1 MAKLQTEIMEKEVK
15 TSRQETIKNSVRKGK
30 IIGSSLKN
38 LENNYRNMQ
47 DELFEKAKNEEI
59 TLEDITNTMNALKK
73 VTTAKKEMESFIET
87 TKNYDDGILSEIDRE
102 KVYHYYKTGD
112 FTQVELSKI
121 FNTNQ
126 PMISRIINEKDK
138 KQLTIFT

>member
-1 MAKLQTEIMEKEVK
+1 MIESQTEMTEREIK
-15 TSRQETIKNSVRKGK
+15 TSKQETVKDSVRKGK
-30 IIGSSLKN
+30 IIGSSLKT
-38 LENNYRNMQ
+38 LENNYRHMQ
-47 DELFEKAKNEEI
+47 DELFEKAKNEEV

-73 VTTAKKEMESFIET
+73 VTAAKKEMESFIET
-87 TKNYDDGILSEIDRE
+87 TKNYDDGRLSEIDRE

-138 KQLTIFT
+138 K

>member
-1 MAKLQTEIMEKEVK
+1 MAKLQMEKEVK

-47 DELFEKAKNEEI
+47 DELFEKAKNKEI

-112 FTQVELSKI
+112 FT
-121 FNTNQ
+121 
-126 PMISRIINEKDK
+126 
-138 KQLTIFT
+138 

>member
-1 MAKLQTEIMEKEVK
+1 MAKLQMEKVVK

-47 DELFEKAKNEEI
+47 DELFEKAKNKEI

-138 KQLTIFT
+138 K

>member
-87 TKNYDDGILSEIDRE
+87 TKNYDDGRLSEIDRE

-138 KQLTIFT
+138 K

>member
-1 MAKLQTEIMEKEVK
+1 MAKPQTEIKEKEVR
-15 TSRQETIKNSVRKGK
+15 TSRQEIIKDSVRKGK

-38 LENNYRNMQ
+38 LENDYRDMQ
-47 DELFEKAKNEEI
+47 DKLFEKAKNEEI

-73 VTTAKKEMESFIET
+73 VTAAKKEMESFIKT
-87 TKNYDDGILSEIDRE
+87 TKNYDDGKLSEIDRE
-102 KVYHYYKTGD
+102 KVYYYYKTGD

-138 KQLTIFT
+138 K

>member
-138 KQLTIFT
+138 K

>member
-1 MAKLQTEIMEKEVK
+1 MAKLQMEKEVK

-47 DELFEKAKNEEI
+47 DELFEKAKNKEI

-138 KQLTIFT
+138 K

>member
-1 MAKLQTEIMEKEVK
+1 
-15 TSRQETIKNSVRKGK
+15 
-30 IIGSSLKN
+30 LKN
-38 LENNYRNMQ
+38 
-47 DELFEKAKNEEI
+47 
-59 TLEDITNTMNALKK
+59 
-73 VTTAKKEMESFIET
+73 IET
-87 TKNYDDGILSEIDRE
+87 TKNYDDGRLSEIDRE

-138 KQLTIFT
+138 K

>member
-1 MAKLQTEIMEKEVK
+1 
-15 TSRQETIKNSVRKGK
+15 
-30 IIGSSLKN
+30 
-38 LENNYRNMQ
+38 MQ

-138 KQLTIFT
+138 K

>member
-30 IIGSSLKN
+30 IIGSSLQN

>member
-1 MAKLQTEIMEKEVK
+1 MIKSQTEMTEREVK
-15 TSRQETIKNSVRKGK
+15 ASKQETVKDSVRKGK
-30 IIGSSLKN
+30 IIGSSLKT
-38 LENNYRNMQ
+38 LENNYRHMQ
-47 DELFEKAKNEEI
+47 DELFEKAKNEEV

-73 VTTAKKEMESFIET
+73 VTAAKKEMESFIET
-87 TKNYDDGILSEIDRE
+87 TKNYDDGRLSEIDRE
-102 KVYHYYKTGD
+102 KVYYYYKTGD

-138 KQLTIFT
+138 K

>member
-73 VTTAKKEMESFIET
+73 VTTSKKEMESFIET

-138 KQLTIFT
+138 K

>member
-1 MAKLQTEIMEKEVK
+1 MEKEVK

-47 DELFEKAKNEEI
+47 DELFEKAKNKEI

-138 KQLTIFT
+138 K